1 MTRAMLFERDLE
13 GPLGI
18 IRLTSWEEYA
28 CGRRVGERQNTGEA
42 PGVPVEYKPENRLEL
57 DLGL

>member
-1 MTRAMLFERDLE
+1 MPVE
-13 GPLGI
+13 GEL
-18 IRLTSWEEYA
+18 
-28 CGRRVGERQNTGEA
+28 GERQNTGEA